1 MTLEERIADNQR
13 KQAERA
19 AREAAAKPAQ
29 ATAADVRW
37 LAGVQR
43 VVGQG
48 RNKHW
53 LVPLR

>member
-1 MTLEERIADNQR
+1 MQGVLAGIKLRNNAESKEE
-13 KQAERA
+13 
-19 AREAAAKPAQ
+19 Q